1 MDLIRYKY
9 LDDIKDITDCPP
21 TSCTNKN
28 MTAFRFVFEPNTD
41 TENSWK
47 NFLPLKKIFPQRTDL
62 NRNDNVKCSAYGL
75 SFFDSENNAKIRY
88 NQLIENHPNIYK
100 NLGTHLAKVSTE
112 QNDGVV
118 KEIDNNGH
126 FDLHEYENTNWSH
139 KFEIIAVLYNPR

>member
-1 MDLIRYKY
+1 MDLRYKY

-28 MTAFRFVFEPNTD
+28 MTAFRFVFELN
-41 TENSWK
+41 TENDWK
-47 NFLPLKKIFPQRTDL
+47 NFLPSKKISPQRTL
-62 NRNDNVKCSAYGL
+62 RNDKVKCSGYGL
-75 SFFDSENNAKIRY
+75 SFFDSENNAKMFYETMRER
-88 NQLIENHPNIYK
+88 NDNIHK
-100 NLGTHLAKVSTE
+100 SIGTHLAKVSID

-118 KEIDNNGH
+118 TEINNRGH